1 VIGRLDHDEPGVLL
15 ADLDLAAVARA
26 RAAIP
31 NLKNAR
37 DFASP

>member
-1 VIGRLDHDEPGVLL
+1 LM

-31 NLKNAR
+31 ALKNERA
-37 DFASP
+37 FAGP